1 MPFTAEEKVRIRH
14 HLGYLNVTNA
24 ATFSLGIP
32 QAVETQF
39 MVENAFNLVLPE
51 AEGEVRRHV
60 RILDALEE
68 QMVCDHELLAV
79 TKIGDVD
86 VRGDEQDQLERRYL
100 RWRQGLANAMGIV
113 PNPFDKRYSAFGGAG
128 GGLNVSVV
136 H

>member
-1 MPFTAEEKVRIRH
+1 VPFTAEEKVRIRH
-14 HLGYLNVTNA
+14 HMGYLNVTNA

-60 RILDALEE
+60 GILNGIED
-68 QMVCDHELLAV
+68 QMVCNLELLAV
-79 TKIGDVD
+79 TKIGEVG
-86 VRGDEQDQLERRYL
+86 VREDEQDRLKREYL
-100 RWRQGLANAMGIV
+100 YWQQGLANAMGIV
-113 PNPFDKRYSAFGGAG
+113 ANPFDKRYSSFGGAT